1 MHSLNPLW
9 YFVLLVFALACIA
22 VPLFF
27 SRAFDELFPTKEQEE
42 QRARRDVEEMLR
54 RANQETVKRPRVR
67 AGTQL

>member
-1 MHSLNPLW
+1 MNPLW
-9 YFVLLVFALACIA
+9 YFVILVAAAACIA

-27 SRAFDELFPTKEQEE
+27 SRAFDSIFPSKEQEE
-42 QRARRDVEEMLR
+42 QRARRDVEEMLK

>member
-1 MHSLNPLW
+1 MNLLLY
-9 YFVLLVFALACIA
+9 YFVLFSATVACIA

-27 SRAFDELFPTKEQEE
+27 SRAFDSIFPTKEQEE
-42 QRARRDVEEMLR
+42 AQARRDVEGMLK